1 MNALSHRA
9 FFTVNTLHCK
19 SQVRSFSHFDVSDL
33 SVSSLLVLLFR
44 FFFFFPLAFK
54 ISEVIIFGLTLS

>member
-44 FFFFFPLAFK
+44 FFFFPLAFK